1 MTGSISKGNTKKK
14 MFHIPGLFKI
24 STANPGSAFEA

>member
-1 MTGSISKGNTKKK
+1 MTGSISKENTKK

-24 STANPGSAFEA
+24 STVNPGSGFEA